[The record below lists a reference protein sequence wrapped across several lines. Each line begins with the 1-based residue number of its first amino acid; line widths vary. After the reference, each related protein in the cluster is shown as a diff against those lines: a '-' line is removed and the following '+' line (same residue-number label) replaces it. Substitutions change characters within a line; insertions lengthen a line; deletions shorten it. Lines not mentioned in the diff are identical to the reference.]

1 MPVQTYLAAIAIFV
15 NEVKGKAALALS
27 RDLGTS
33 YKTAFVLAHKIREA
47 MAAEM
52 KGAHVGGDGET
63 VEVDGAYFGGH
74 VRPANLKENR
84 RDRRLVEN
92 QTGKRRVVVVARER
106 EGRTISG
113 VFKTEGASVT
123 WIRDRVAKGSRIVA
137 DEASSW
143 NALHGRYAVDRIDHS
158 QAYSLDGAHSNGA
171 ESFFSRM
178 RRGEIGHHHHVSG
191 PYLASYARESAWRED
206 NRRVSNGDQT
216 QHTIKLA
223 LSSGPSVDFCGY
235 WQRHKGT

>member
-1 MPVQTYLAAIAIFV
+1 
-15 NEVKGKAALALS
+15 
-27 RDLGTS
+27 
-33 YKTAFVLAHKIREA
+33 

-123 WIRDRVAKGSRIVA
+123 WIRDRVATGSRIVA
-137 DEASSW
+137 DCTDDMPWIGSTTPRLTAWTGFIRTVPSPF
-143 NALHGRYAVDRIDHS
+143 
-158 QAYSLDGAHSNGA
+158 SLGCVAA
-171 ESFFSRM
+171 R
-178 RRGEIGHHHHVSG
+178 
-191 PYLASYARESAWRED
+191 LA
-206 NRRVSNGDQT
+206 T
-216 QHTIKLA
+216 TTI
-223 LSSGPSVDFCGY
+223 
-235 WQRHKGT
+235 